1 MRIKNSSS
9 STHHTPPKIQSTI
22 HKPHFF
28 RADQENRKFQKS
40 KKNLAM
46 DTTPPSPSI
55 IGKMLV
61 PYMKESLS
69 VVVIGASGDLAKKKT
84 YPALFG
90 LFHRG
95 MLPEKVRIVG
105 YVLASS
111 SMITCIIHS
120 HHLLIYPFILAL
132 NIHSLTP

>member
-1 MRIKNSSS
+1 
-9 STHHTPPKIQSTI
+9 
-22 HKPHFF
+22 
-28 RADQENRKFQKS
+28 
-40 KKNLAM
+40 M

-105 YVLASS
+105 YVFSVVEYEDSTLEF
-111 SMITCIIHS
+111 CC
-120 HHLLIYPFILAL
+120 
-132 NIHSLTP
+132 

>member
-1 MRIKNSSS
+1 
-9 STHHTPPKIQSTI
+9 
-22 HKPHFF
+22 
-28 RADQENRKFQKS
+28 
-40 KKNLAM
+40 M

-105 YVLASS
+105 YVFSVVEFEDSTLDFCCREYH
-111 SMITCIIHS
+111 TCITIG
-120 HHLLIYPFILAL
+120 LIISFILTL
-132 NIHSLTP
+132 PVHSLVRSLKNSRTKTQRSGTRDRRKRTRI